1 MELWE
6 ARKLASTRL
15 IEAGI
20 ERPWF
25 EADLLICHVMG
36 VERVIL
42 LAHPERIFPG
52 ELVPGLMDA
61 LERRAAREPLQYITG
76 YCEFMDHLFRV
87 GPGCLVPRPETELL
101 VLESRN
107 HFRGGLFLDWGT
119 GSGCIAVSILLD
131 NPCSRCVAVDSS
143 PRALSWAWRNLKERG
158 LLGRCLLCHSSSFE
172 RIPVPTAG
180 FEMIISNPPYIPTE
194 EISELMPEVG
204 RHEPPCALNGGKS
217 GFDHY
222 LTLVK
227 WAPTIL
233 ASGGTLILETGN
245 DEQAERLIS
254 ITEKPMIF
262 ESMTRDLQGIARV
275 IVLKRSPF

>member
-1 MELWE
+1 LELRE

-15 IEAGI
+15 AEAGI

-25 EADLLICHVMG
+25 EADLLICHILRI
-36 VERVIL
+36 ERVTL

-52 ELVPGLMDA
+52 DHIPGLMDA

-76 YCEFMDHLFRV
+76 HCEFMGHLFRV
-87 GPGCLVPRPETELL
+87 GPGCLVPRSETELL
-101 VLESRN
+101 VLESRK
-107 HFRGGLFLDWGT
+107 HFRGGVFLDWGT

-131 NPCSRCVAVDSS
+131 NPRSRSVAVDSS
-143 PRALSWAWRNLKERG
+143 PRALSWAWGNLKESG
-158 LLGRCLLCHSSSFE
+158 LLRRCLLCHSPSFE

-194 EISELMPEVG
+194 VIPELMPEVG
-204 RHEPPCALNGGKS
+204 RYEPTSALDGGKS

-222 LTLVK
+222 RTLVE
-227 WAPTIL
+227 WAPAVL
-233 ASGGTLILETGN
+233 APGGALILEMGT

-254 ITEKPMIF
+254 IIQKPMIF
-262 ESMTRDLQGIARV
+262 ESITRDLQGNARV